1 MGPGSYIRC
10 PMSDKRERASIASPI
25 TQANGVRTL
34 PHRGTHPARMGRNS
48 IARGA
53 APGGKMPLRIVCFLP
68 QAPSGR
74 HTGREQ
80 WHRRRTDFT
89 SSPSGQCRDTA
100 CRPGGASGASISDG
114 GMTVPPGAAPLAI
127 AFRPERAGRVL
138 RSSRVPAYRASEFG
152 YRTSEIGPG
161 TSVLGPGSRSPNP
174 GPKIPGLRSQVPS
187 TTRTDSLPNS

>member
-100 CRPGGASGASISDG
+100 CRPGGALHLIRSWYLCVTPTRQGLRPWLL
-114 GMTVPPGAAPLAI
+114 PPVLPGRHPAIKFNRGDPAFPLG
-127 AFRPERAGRVL
+127 FRPLIGIGDCAYLIGYLETSLVL
-138 RSSRVPAYRASEFG
+138 LSMGS
-152 YRTSEIGPG
+152 G
-161 TSVLGPGSRSPNP
+161 T
-174 GPKIPGLRSQVPS
+174 
-187 TTRTDSLPNS
+187 